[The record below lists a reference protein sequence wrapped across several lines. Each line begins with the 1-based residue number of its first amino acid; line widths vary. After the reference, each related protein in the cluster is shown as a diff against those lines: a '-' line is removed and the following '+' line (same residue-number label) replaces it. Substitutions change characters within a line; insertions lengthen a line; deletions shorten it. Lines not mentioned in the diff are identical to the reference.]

1 MNRRLRARITRNAM
15 ISTRNPSTVPPHTF
29 ASLETFVRS
38 RHHRGRRGRRGP
50 SSRSPARVVIHFI
63 RTACTRAR
71 RSTWGGIHD
80 ESRPINTTFRVFFL
94 PKRSKKKK
102 SSTPARPTAWG
113 WGIHTRVMTHHRER
127 DTYKKSHARGP
138 MQSRSRGKKKQKH
151 KTPTAGGEV
160 CVGDSMTGHES
171 SVTPPTPHASPPPT
185 LPRPDPRAG
194 TSRRPWRRVPTR
206 RVRTHRPPHSTSH
219 ESAHHTTPPAPVPR
233 GVPVPVV
240 VVVVVLARVSSSMT
254 HDDARRGRGRRPR
267 RRRRTT
273 WTTRRTRDG
282 ARVVVVVERRR
293 RTAADAEREGR
304 RVVAREHNVEKVGS
318 IRGEH
323 RPVVGGG
330 HGLLGARTRGGR
342 RA

>member
-1 MNRRLRARITRNAM
+1 
-15 ISTRNPSTVPPHTF
+15 
-29 ASLETFVRS
+29 
-38 RHHRGRRGRRGP
+38 
-50 SSRSPARVVIHFI
+50 
-63 RTACTRAR
+63 
-71 RSTWGGIHD
+71 
-80 ESRPINTTFRVFFL
+80 
-94 PKRSKKKK
+94 
-102 SSTPARPTAWG
+102 
-113 WGIHTRVMTHHRER
+113 MTHHRER

-138 MQSRSRGKKKQKH
+138 MQSRSRGKKNTKH

-171 SVTPPTPHASPPPT
+171 SVTPPPPTHPHPPPFPDPTHARGRRVGRGVESPLDESALVDPPLDESRVSTPHHP
-185 LPRPDPRAG
+185 
-194 TSRRPWRRVPTR
+194 
-206 RVRTHRPPHSTSH
+206 
-219 ESAHHTTPPAPVPR
+219 PPAPVPR
-233 GVPVPVV
+233 GVPVVVV
-240 VVVVVLARVSSSMT
+240 VVVVVLARVSSST

>member
-1 MNRRLRARITRNAM
+1 M
-15 ISTRNPSTVPPHTF
+15 SV
-29 ASLETFVRS
+29 
-38 RHHRGRRGRRGP
+38 
-50 SSRSPARVVIHFI
+50 
-63 RTACTRAR
+63 
-71 RSTWGGIHD
+71 
-80 ESRPINTTFRVFFL
+80 
-94 PKRSKKKK
+94 
-102 SSTPARPTAWG
+102 
-113 WGIHTRVMTHHRER
+113 
-127 DTYKKSHARGP
+127 
-138 MQSRSRGKKKQKH
+138 
-151 KTPTAGGEV
+151 
-160 CVGDSMTGHES
+160 DSMTGHES
-171 SVTPPTPHASPPPT
+171 SITPPPPTPF
-185 LPRPDPRAG
+185 PDPTHARG
-194 TSRRPWRRVPTR
+194 RRVGRGVESPLDESALIEPPTR
-206 RVRTHRPPHSTSH
+206 RVTSQ
-219 ESAHHTTPPAPVPR
+219 HTTPHPPAPVPR

-282 ARVVVVVERRR
+282 ARVVVVERRG
-293 RTAADAEREGR
+293 RTAADAEREGP

>member
-1 MNRRLRARITRNAM
+1 M
-15 ISTRNPSTVPPHTF
+15 
-29 ASLETFVRS
+29 
-38 RHHRGRRGRRGP
+38 
-50 SSRSPARVVIHFI
+50 
-63 RTACTRAR
+63 
-71 RSTWGGIHD
+71 
-80 ESRPINTTFRVFFL
+80 
-94 PKRSKKKK
+94 
-102 SSTPARPTAWG
+102 
-113 WGIHTRVMTHHRER
+113 
-127 DTYKKSHARGP
+127 
-138 MQSRSRGKKKQKH
+138 
-151 KTPTAGGEV
+151 
-160 CVGDSMTGHES
+160 CVDSMTGHES
-171 SVTPPTPHASPPPT
+171 SITPPTPHT

-206 RVRTHRPPHSTSH
+206 RVRTHRAPHSTSH
-219 ESAHHTTPPAPVPR
+219 ESAHHTTPPRARPARRPR
-233 GVPVPVV
+233 RRRAVV
-240 VVVVVLARVSSSMT
+240 VVVLVLARVSSSMT

-282 ARVVVVVERRR
+282 ARVVVVVERRG
-293 RTAADAEREGR
+293 RTAADAEREGP